1 MKKAL
6 FLSLFLVMAF
16 GFSSVAM
23 AYEPYEGG
31 IWTSVKTPS
40 GEVSNQRL
48 GSKVGRATC
57 TNYVGLV
64 KVGDC
69 SLKAAMKNGHIS
81 KVNGADWEKSWK
93 VIYGTKT
100 FVVYGD

>member
-1 MKKAL
+1 MKRAL
-6 FLSLFLVMAF
+6 FLTFLFASL
-16 GFSSVAM
+16 GFCSTAM

-40 GEVSNQRL
+40 GETENTRL

-81 KVNGADWEKSWK
+81 RVNGADWEKSWK